1 VAVKD
6 AATRRQAAVTGTA
19 KSAASPATSSASG
32 APTVGRLLKPS
43 GSPTPAA
50 KRPRQAASTAPGTK
64 SSVSVGAHKSKPARS
79 RAGDAA
85 SSSARAKRGTS
96 VTTTPTA
103 AATAAP
109 STPGKTAKRVGA
121 KATPAKQPV
130 AGNRELRSPVP
141 VTRASGR
148 RPRLGLVAEAVT
160 RDLRAIYEV
169 APELGSSG
177 LAALALSLAREMD
190 NPGNSATSKSM
201 CARALQ
207 EALKELRSLVP
218 EKPEGD
224 ALDDIVARRAERRSG
239 VAVPKA

>member
-1 VAVKD
+1 
-6 AATRRQAAVTGTA
+6 VTIRGCERC
-19 KSAASPATSSASG
+19 G
-32 APTVGRLLKPS
+32 NPTPS
-43 GSPTPAA
+43 GRHRYCEECGFA
-50 KRPRQAASTAPGTK
+50 RYVERQRRTDRWASLETLRVAYARRKATKTSREYGTRHQK
-64 SSVSVGAHKSKPARS
+64 L